1 MDLSHKIFVICLMHI
16 YKIQKIYIEN
26 ILLVRSYAPIPS
38 LQACPLYRLLH
49 GKRDVDGRFTLNL
62 GGLCNHKLK

>member
-1 MDLSHKIFVICLMHI
+1 MGLSHKIFAKCLMHI

-26 ILLVRSYAPIPS
+26 ILLVRSYAHIPS

-49 GKRDVDGRFTLNL
+49 GNRDVDG
-62 GGLCNHKLK
+62 